1 MSAQN
6 SRLAHF
12 LPYLLAVT
20 ADAVS
25 DRIAEEYRTR
35 FGIRIPEWRV
45 LVVLGDAGAQTQRDL
60 VRATQLDKVAVN
72 RACKALEERGLAGR
86 RANTRDGR
94 SHHVELTESGRA
106 VHARIMPLALEM
118 ERSILGVLTEQERQ
132 VLQRLLARVRDGAGQ
147 LDHDLAA

>member
-1 MSAQN
+1 
-6 SRLAHF
+6 
-12 LPYLLAVT
+12 
-20 ADAVS
+20 
-25 DRIAEEYRTR
+25 
-35 FGIRIPEWRV
+35 
-45 LVVLGDAGAQTQRDL
+45 
-60 VRATQLDKVAVN
+60 
-72 RACKALEERGLAGR
+72 
-86 RANTRDGR
+86 